1 MKIKSAQI
9 KGHSSQRKDTRA
21 SKTEKSLYN
30 SPKKDTKTK
39 TNRRTKFKWTNKK
52 VYNTLTLQPKVQKV
66 LLILLG
72 PKFFY
77 NARNH
82 KRLDRFLQAQE
93 KHSLLYTSIVYT
105 KQQTRI

>member
-1 MKIKSAQI
+1 
-9 KGHSSQRKDTRA
+9 
-21 SKTEKSLYN
+21 
-30 SPKKDTKTK
+30 
-39 TNRRTKFKWTNKK
+39 
-52 VYNTLTLQPKVQKV
+52 
-66 LLILLG
+66 LLG

-82 KRLDRFLQAQE
+82 KRLDRFLQVQE

>member
-39 TNRRTKFKWTNKK
+39 TNRRTKFK
-52 VYNTLTLQPKVQKV
+52 
-66 LLILLG
+66 
-72 PKFFY
+72 
-77 NARNH
+77 
-82 KRLDRFLQAQE
+82 
-93 KHSLLYTSIVYT
+93 
-105 KQQTRI
+105 